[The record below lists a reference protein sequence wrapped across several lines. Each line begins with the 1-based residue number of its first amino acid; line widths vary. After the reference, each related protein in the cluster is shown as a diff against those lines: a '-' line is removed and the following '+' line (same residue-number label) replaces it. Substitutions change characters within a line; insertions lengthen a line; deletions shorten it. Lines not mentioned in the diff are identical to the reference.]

1 MFYVRETPWHGLGT
15 RVNEALNSKEA
26 LIAAGLNWNV
36 VQEPI
41 YTEIEELVEG
51 YKANIRDV
59 DRKVLGVVTDR
70 YKIVQNQEAFA
81 FTDELLGEG
90 VRYETAGSLQ
100 GGRRV
105 WLLAHLPQEYI
116 ISGERISPYLVFFNS
131 HDGTVQLR
139 WQLHRFVLYV
149 KTH

>member
-1 MFYVRETPWHGLGT
+1 MSANVETMLYVRKAPWHGLGT
-15 RVNEALNSKEA
+15 RVNEAPDSEGA

-41 YTEIEELVEG
+41 YTQEEELING
-51 YKANIRDV
+51 YKANVRDS
-59 DRKVLGVVTDR
+59 DRSVLGVVTDR
-70 YKIVQNQEAFA
+70 YKIVQNREAFA

-105 WLLAHLPQEYI
+105 WLLTHMPHEY
-116 ISGERISPYLVFFNS
+116 R
-131 HDGTVQLR
+131 
-139 WQLHRFVLYV
+139 
-149 KTH
+149 